1 MEKKIE
7 LNPKAFA
14 EVTEVIEKLRCL
26 TTDGVVLFS
35 TEDRMVHFNL
45 EDIDTILAC
54 MSWLNAIAQKEEGI
68 KGGCNTRSGRVAL
81 VPKKNH
87 SPLIPA

>member
-1 MEKKIE
+1 MEKIE

-14 EVTEVIEKLRCL
+14 EVTKIIEKLRCL
-26 TTDGVVLFS
+26 TTDGIVAFS
-35 TEDRMVHFNL
+35 NGDRKTWFIL
-45 EDIDTILAC
+45 EDMDTILAF
-54 MSWLNAIAQKEEGI
+54 MSWLNAIAQEEEGI
-68 KGGCNTRSGRVAL
+68 KGVCETRGGRTAL